1 MTVFDLYLLYV
12 FCKTPRVP
20 ELPYKSALTY
30 PLSIAVTLGHGI
42 MSQLRQ
48 RDIASVSSSL
58 LLNSRF
64 NTHLHNQ
71 IVK

>member
-1 MTVFDLYLLYV
+1 MAVFDLYLLYV

-20 ELPYKSALTY
+20 ELPYKSALT
-30 PLSIAVTLGHGI
+30 LSIAVTLGHGI